1 MRQVPAEGP
10 GTPGRGFGRRGAD
23 AMTNNLSAIL
33 ILAGVPLVVTALAYF
48 LLHGR
53 LGFFWIFLL
62 AYLVAC
68 AVYTGIVWMSPG
80 GFSGF
85 GGISTLITWV
95 AFLPYT
101 LLIAFLCRLVAR

>member
-1 MRQVPAEGP
+1 MSDN
-10 GTPGRGFGRRGAD
+10 F
-23 AMTNNLSAIL
+23 SAIL
-33 ILAGVPLVVTALAYF
+33 ILAGMPLVVTAAAYF

-62 AYLVAC
+62 AYLATC
-68 AVYTGIVWMSPG
+68 AVYAAFVWLSPG

-85 GGISTLITWV
+85 GGISTLIGFV

-101 LLIAFLCRLVAR
+101 LLIAFLCRLVIK